1 MRRILR
7 AVNVG
12 RVNSVR
18 LGDALHSLTL
28 TEISL
33 LPFGARSM
41 SVMLQAIVALFKSAS
56 GQKQTLFGIVGKVN
70 LARRPRVKDKEKRM
84 ARRAQRVAL
93 LALGSVQVSILALL
107 SFALVGPLDA
117 LAQSEQRVYRIGLLC
132 YLACP
137 NATTKLFT
145 DELVTLG
152 YVPGKNAVFEYRHA
166 DGKPERFAQAARE
179 LVEQNVD
186 VIFSPATPGTRA
198 AQQAT
203 SVVPIVF
210 ATGTDPVAMGLVET
224 MEKPGGNLTG
234 VTEEAPDSV
243 SKRVALLKEIVP
255 KAKKF
260 GILWDAA
267 SYGDKVTR
275 AMVARTERAVRAA
288 GIEAEIIEVKSPAD
302 LEEAFASFNRAGVD
316 GLLLEPT
323 NMIVSEARRMAELA
337 AKNKIPTLWP
347 ATLAPIVQG
356 GALIMTGADLTDVF
370 RRAAPYVDKI
380 LRGAKPGDLPIGHT
394 QKFLVIINKK
404 TANDLGL
411 AIPQSLLARAD
422 RTIE

>member
-41 SVMLQAIVALFKSAS
+41 SVMLQAIVALFKSAF

-288 GIEAEIIEVKSPAD
+288 GSKLKS
-302 LEEAFASFNRAGVD
+302 
-316 GLLLEPT
+316 
-323 NMIVSEARRMAELA
+323 
-337 AKNKIPTLWP
+337 
-347 ATLAPIVQG
+347 
-356 GALIMTGADLTDVF
+356 
-370 RRAAPYVDKI
+370 
-380 LRGAKPGDLPIGHT
+380 LR
-394 QKFLVIINKK
+394 
-404 TANDLGL
+404 
-411 AIPQSLLARAD
+411 
-422 RTIE
+422 